1 MREDGRLIGY
11 GTATVLQA
19 YLRWSASTRG
29 YRPCRGPGH
38 VFRAEALIVPE
49 RSPRSC
55 AGRSPAGAAARG
67 EDPLEQGGHP
77 CKCL

>member
-49 RSPRSC
+49 
-55 AGRSPAGAAARG
+55 
-67 EDPLEQGGHP
+67 
-77 CKCL
+77 